1 MELEEELEHYIAR
14 HKSVI
19 VLTSLLAFYKEQQQA
34 GLNSFTDS
42 ELEQATLHH
51 YIALLNDKELYDK
64 IYNDCWEKIKV
75 ALPR

>member
-19 VLTSLLAFYKEQQQA
+19 VLTSLLTFYKEQQEK
-34 GLNSFTDS
+34 GLMQLTDS

-64 IYNDCWEKIKV
+64 IYDDCWEKIKTV
-75 ALPR
+75 LPR